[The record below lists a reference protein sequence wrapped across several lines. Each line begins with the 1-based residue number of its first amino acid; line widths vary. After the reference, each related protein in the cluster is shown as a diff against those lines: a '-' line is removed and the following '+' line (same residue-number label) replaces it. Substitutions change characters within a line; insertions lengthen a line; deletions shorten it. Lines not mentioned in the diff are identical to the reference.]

1 MEVLIWTSDYKP
13 NQEMSIV
20 PVGIL
25 VHKSIGTV
33 VAAHQATYS
42 KTRGQVAQCLQIL
55 KLGKLMVRTEIADN
69 MNFSPKAPQAGGL
82 RDHRKQYQLFVF
94 FVIKSII
101 WNVKG
106 ITSQGAFD
114 ILTSQKK
121 MKHCF

>member
-42 KTRGQVAQCLQIL
+42 KARGKVAQCLQIS

-82 RDHRKQYQLFVF
+82 TR
-94 FVIKSII
+94 
-101 WNVKG
+101 
-106 ITSQGAFD
+106 
-114 ILTSQKK
+114 SQKTISTLLIF
-121 MKHCF
+121 CD